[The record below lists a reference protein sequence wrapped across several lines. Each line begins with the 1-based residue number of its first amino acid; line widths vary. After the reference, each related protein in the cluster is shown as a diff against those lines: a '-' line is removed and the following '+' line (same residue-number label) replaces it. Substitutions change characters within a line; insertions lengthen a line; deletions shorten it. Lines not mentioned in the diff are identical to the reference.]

1 MRVPDSVTVVVD
13 APFAAAEGAVRE
25 WLPGAQQRRWSADL
39 VEFYRPG
46 RIVSAY
52 SVGEST
58 HVHVWDHEGSDGAA
72 HGLVGHLRERAL
84 PALHGDAIAAMPVI
98 DLDQPMG

>member
-1 MRVPDSVTVVVD
+1 MPDSVTVVVG
-13 APFAAAEGAVRE
+13 APFATAGDAVRE
-25 WLPGAQQRRWSADL
+25 WIPGAQQRRWSGDL

-52 SVGEST
+52 SVGQST

-72 HGLVGHLRERAL
+72 AGLVGFLRERDLTAL
-84 PALHGDAIAAMPVI
+84 PGDAIGQVPVI

>member
-1 MRVPDSVTVVVD
+1 MRVPDSVTIVVG
-13 APFAAAEGAVRE
+13 APFAAAGDAVRE
-25 WLPGAQQRRWSADL
+25 WLPGAQQRRRSADL

-72 HGLVGHLRERAL
+72 KGLLGFLGARNLAAVHEDEAA
-84 PALHGDAIAAMPVI
+84 PAGAV
-98 DLDQPMG
+98 DLDRPMG

>member
-1 MRVPDSVTVVVD
+1 MRVPDSVTVVVGV
-13 APFAAAEGAVRE
+13 PFAAAGLAVRD

-58 HVHVWDHEGSDGAA
+58 HVHVWDHEGSDRAA
-72 HGLVGHLRERAL
+72 HGLVGFLRERDL
-84 PALHGDAIAAMPVI
+84 PALHGDAIAPESVI

>member
-1 MRVPDSVTVVVD
+1 MPDSVTIVVG
-13 APFAAAEGAVRE
+13 APFAAAGDAVRE
-25 WLPGAQQRRWSADL
+25 WIPGAQQRRRSADL

-72 HGLVGHLRERAL
+72 AGLVGFLRERAM
-84 PALHGDAIAAMPVI
+84 PALHGDPIAPVRVI